1 MDLTSKIFVSGHRGL
16 VGSAL
21 YRRLC
26 SLGYTNLIVRS
37 HSELDLTDGAAVD
50 SFFEKE
56 RPEYVFLVAAK
67 VGGIQACLKEPCDFL
82 VDNVR
87 IELNV
92 MRASHKYEVKKL
104 LFVSSACI
112 YPENAPQPI
121 SEESLLTDV
130 LDVANEPYGIAKIVG
145 VKACMAFNR
154 QYETNFISVIP
165 GNLYG
170 PDDTKDLTKAHVI
183 PAMLRKFV
191 LAKWLN
197 EGNWE
202 RLRQDVSI
210 YPISKEP
217 LSSDDDIVQALK
229 GLGITHDSI
238 SIWGTGNA
246 KREFLWSEDVADATI
261 FIMNNIDAKCL
272 DGFYPNCQLNIGTG
286 KDISIKELSFLIS
299 TEISYKGK
307 ILFDASKPEG
317 IPRRCMNV
325 KRIND
330 LGWKHKVS
338 IAEGIKVLSNKYLN
352 E

>member
-104 LFVSSACI
+104 L
-112 YPENAPQPI
+112 
-121 SEESLLTDV
+121 
-130 LDVANEPYGIAKIVG
+130 KIVG